1 MTIRKPAPTT
11 CCVPGCDLPRHE
23 ITSRNKS
30 RFCDAHYLQRD
41 ARLRSCQQ
49 PKSVTTDAALDTL
62 HALRPPK
69 PARDY
74 PLTSGKG
81 DVATLPATR
90 DEYALKC
97 KVWHREADAL
107 VKRRGGRRRARDL
120 DDVSRAAAMARLA
133 ELSGATEGM
142 AMRVEGAA

>member
-1 MTIRKPAPTT
+1 MTARKPAPTT

-81 DVATLPATR
+81 DVAW

-97 KVWHREADAL
+97 KVWRRAADAL
-107 VKRRGGRRRARDL
+107 VKRRGGRRRARALSDTG
-120 DDVSRAAAMARLA
+120 RAKARVRLA
-133 ELSGATEGM
+133 ELLGET
-142 AMRVEGAA
+142 VEGVA

>member
-1 MTIRKPAPTT
+1 MTTLAPTRSRHHATT
-11 CCVPGCDLPRHE
+11 CCVPGCDQPRHE

-30 RFCDAHYLQRD
+30 RFCTAHYHTRDQRLQT
-41 ARLRSCQQ
+41 CTQ

-69 PARDY
+69 AQREY
-74 PLTSGKG
+74 LANNGKG

-97 KVWHREADAL
+97 KVWRRAADAL

-120 DDVSRAAAMARLA
+120 DDVSRAAAMARMA
-133 ELSGATEGM
+133 ELM
-142 AMRVEGAA
+142 AMKAEGAA

>member
-30 RFCDAHYLQRD
+30 RFCDAHYFERD
-41 ARLRSCQQ
+41 ARLHTCTQ
-49 PKSVTTDAALDTL
+49 PKSVPTDAALETL

-69 PARDY
+69 PQREYLANN
-74 PLTSGKG
+74 GKG
-81 DVATLPATR
+81 DVAW
-90 DEYALKC
+90 DKYALLSEARKQ
-97 KVWHREADAL
+97 ADAL

-120 DDVSRAAAMARLA
+120 DDVSRAAAMTRLA
-133 ELSGATEGM
+133 ELM
-142 AMRVEGAA
+142 ASDLDKAG

>member
-30 RFCDAHYLQRD
+30 RFCDAHYLTRDQR
-41 ARLRSCQQ
+41 LQTCTT

-62 HALRPPK
+62 HAIRPPK
-69 PARDY
+69 AQREY
-74 PLTSGKG
+74 LANNGKG

-97 KVWHREADAL
+97 KVWHREADEL
-107 VKRRGGRRRARDL
+107 VKRRGGRRRARVLSDAG
-120 DDVSRAAAMARLA
+120 RARALARLA
-133 ELSGATEGM
+133 ELMGET
-142 AMRVEGAA
+142 VEGAA

>member
-1 MTIRKPAPTT
+1 MTARKPAPTT

-30 RFCDAHYLQRD
+30 RFCDEHYLQRD
-41 ARLRSCQQ
+41 QRLQTCTQ
-49 PKSVTTDAALDTL
+49 PKSVPTDAALDTL

-69 PARDY
+69 PQRNY

-81 DVATLPATR
+81 DVAW

-97 KVWHREADAL
+97 KVWHRDADAL

>member
-1 MTIRKPAPTT
+1 MTTAPAYARPRATT

-30 RFCDAHYLQRD
+30 RFCTAHYHTHDQRLQT
-41 ARLRSCQQ
+41 CTQ

-69 PARDY
+69 AQREY
-74 PLTSGKG
+74 LANNGKG

-97 KVWHREADAL
+97 KVWRRAADAL
-107 VKRRGGRRRARDL
+107 VKRRGGRRRARVLSDAG
-120 DDVSRAAAMARLA
+120 RAKALARLA
-133 ELSGATEGM
+133 ELLGETA
-142 AMRVEGAA
+142 EGAA